1 MEITGRITKDAVVN
15 QVANEREVVNFSIA
29 INDSYKIK
37 NSNEIKKVTTYFNCA
52 YWVSNSIAKYL
63 TKGTLVELYG
73 RVGVNAYVSSQGEPK
88 ASITFHV
95 NNIKLLGRAKYS
107 EAMADTN
114 EPVQPTNT
122 SEPSDDLPF

>member
-15 QVANEREVVNFSIA
+15 QLKNEREVVNFSLA
-29 INDSYKIK
+29 VNDSYKQK
-37 NSNEIKKVTTYFNCA
+37 GSNETKKVTTYFNCA

-73 RVGVNAYVSSQGEPK
+73 RIGVDAYVSSQGEPK
-88 ASITFHV
+88 ASLTFHV

-107 EAMADTN
+107 EAMTEAN
-114 EPVQPTNT
+114 IPVQQNN
-122 SEPSDDLPF
+122 SNEPSDDLPF